1 VIQFLKVTGE
11 SLSPFFL
18 DGDYVLLGKSPF
30 FLRRLRPGDF
40 VVFRHPVYGVMI
52 KQVEFLSPDRQEL
65 TVLGTHPDSK
75 DSRQYGPIPRLWL
88 TGKVI
93 WRVRRP

>member
-1 VIQFLKVTGE
+1 M
-11 SLSPFFL
+11 
-18 DGDYVLLGKSPF
+18 
-30 FLRRLRPGDF
+30 
-40 VVFRHPVYGVMI
+40 MI
-52 KQVEFLSPDRQEL
+52 KQVECLSPDRQEL

-88 TGKVI
+88 TGKVL